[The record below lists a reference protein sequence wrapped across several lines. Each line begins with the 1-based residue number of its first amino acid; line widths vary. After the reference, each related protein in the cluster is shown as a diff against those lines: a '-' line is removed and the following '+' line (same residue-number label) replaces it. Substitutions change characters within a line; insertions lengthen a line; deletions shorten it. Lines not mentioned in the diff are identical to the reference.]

1 MKQPP
6 SIQPAP
12 RQGPNYDPM
21 DRLVENL
28 QNIQNFLS
36 KLSDN
41 PEDLKYLDS
50 HINHILPLRRSIS
63 QQLDL
68 LFDEPYNYPHDRLV
82 ALHKE
87 NEKIFSHIEGIVGA
101 MHTHDLK
108 HFQKFLEAAE
118 TIIDRFDEDLTP

>member
-6 SIQPAP
+6 SIQPAAS
-12 RQGPNYDPM
+12 QGPDYDPL

-28 QNIQNFLS
+28 QNIQSFLS
-36 KLSDN
+36 RLSDN
-41 PEDLKYLDS
+41 PKDLKYLDS

-68 LFDEPYNYPHDRLV
+68 LFDEPYNYPHDRLTV
-82 ALHKE
+82 LHKE

-101 MHTHDLK
+101 MHSHDAS
-108 HFQKFLEAAE
+108 HFKKFMDAAE
-118 TIIDRFDEDLTP
+118 TCISKFDEDLTP

>member
-6 SIQPAP
+6 TIQPTP
-12 RQGPNYDPM
+12 RPGPDYDPM

-28 QNIQNFLS
+28 QNIQTFLS
-36 KLSDN
+36 RLNDN
-41 PEDLKYLDS
+41 PQDMKYLDT
-50 HINHILPLRRSIS
+50 HLNHILPLRRSIS

-68 LFDEPYNYPHDRLV
+68 LFDEPYNYPHDRLS

-101 MHTHDLK
+101 MHAKDLN
-108 HFQKFLEAAE
+108 HFKKFMEAAE
-118 TIIDRFDEDLTP
+118 AILTKFDEDLTP